1 VLRFPESELPDVVY
15 LEQMLTA
22 VYLSRPED
30 SAHYRDVLNLL
41 AAQAV
46 DLNATPATLERLLI
60 EA

>member
-1 VLRFPESELPDVVY
+1 
-15 LEQMLTA
+15 MLTA

-46 DLNATPATLERLLI
+46 DLNATPATLERLLT